1 MVTYIEKFRLVSAKH
16 FSCPGLL
23 SSSKITHSDT
33 THSQLD
39 AAHARFVGYGVMYD
53 SIRIMAVFT
62 QINAS
67 LS

>member
-23 SSSKITHSDT
+23 ISSKITHSD
-33 THSQLD
+33 SQLD
-39 AAHARFVGYGVMYD
+39 AAHARFFGYGVMYD

>member
-16 FSCPGLL
+16 FSYPGLL
-23 SSSKITHSDT
+23 ISSKM

-39 AAHARFVGYGVMYD
+39 AAHVRFVGFGVMYD